1 MAQLWV
7 QDEAGAW
14 GAIALDPAIS
24 APVGAPGLAC
34 GVRVPPLALGGA
46 VLLRSRSAVDET
58 WLLQSAPGDAVTV
71 NSSPLY
77 LGLRALRDR
86 DEIRIAGGHRFYFST
101 ERLAHIEP
109 FPQIDHAVICAR
121 CKQAIQPGS
130 PAVQCPQCGTWCHQS
145 SELGC
150 WTYGQNCPL
159 CDQPTALDAG
169 YRWSPG
175 AL

>member
-86 DEIRIAGGHRFYFST
+86 DEIRIAGGHRFYFDRASG
-101 ERLAHIEP
+101 
-109 FPQIDHAVICAR
+109 VS
-121 CKQAIQPGS
+121 G
-130 PAVQCPQCGTWCHQS
+130 
-145 SELGC
+145 
-150 WTYGQNCPL
+150 
-159 CDQPTALDAG
+159 
-169 YRWSPG
+169 
-175 AL
+175 